1 MSDTHNFSG
10 TLDSLAFLDQTIG
23 TEEHNTNLASF
34 QVHTHALDTRGE
46 PILLWVAEGLFV
58 QVANLLDK
66 LLSLDIGHTVDTSD
80 TITVVNTR

>member
-46 PILLWVAEGLFV
+46 SIFL
-58 QVANLLDK
+58 
-66 LLSLDIGHTVDTSD
+66 
-80 TITVVNTR
+80 